1 MTTAR
6 TLHVLALSAG
16 LSTPSSTRL
25 LTDLLTGAARDALS
39 AQGAEV
45 EVRTV
50 EVREYAREA
59 TEAMLSGFPGE
70 RLTALIREIRGADAV
85 VAVSPIFNTGA
96 SGLFK
101 TLIDVLPMDVW
112 AGTPVLLGATAGTA
126 RHSLALEYAIRPMFV
141 FLKAEIVPTAVFAS
155 SADFGVTPRGEGD
168 EQPLAARA
176 RRAGHELAAL
186 LGGPSHVPIDAST
199 DDDAPTERGADAA
212 PTPSTAGAGAGA
224 TGISADPAPGRDPE
238 FSDFTP
244 MDDLLRHG

>member
-50 EVREYAREA
+50 EAREYAREA

-141 FLKAEIVPTAVFAS
+141 FLKAEIVPTAVFAA
-155 SADFGVTPRGEGD
+155 SADFGITPRGEGD

-176 RRAGHELAAL
+176 RRAGRELAAL
-186 LGGPSHVPIDAST
+186 LGGPSRVPIDAST
-199 DDDAPTERGADAA
+199 EGEAVPGEGADDASAPNAA
-212 PTPSTAGAGAGA
+212 GPGA
-224 TGISADPAPGRDPE
+224 TGTDAARAPGRDPE